1 MHFVIAFR
9 FIRTQYS
16 PTIMQE
22 QNPEIKRRLSSILD
36 QLIINYTH
44 MYNPARNSLKVIFS
58 SESEINSVMEHIEAF
73 KRENF
78 EPRLGLKLKASRTV
92 FCTNYD
98 PTITATYS
106 KQEIIESLQQQK
118 WKVKDIYMMKSKKSF
133 KIEFSDSDQAK
144 RFIQNKSTSIG
155 NIILTDNTKEH
166 EVDPTIT
173 HCWECGQMEP
183 DHPARYCTGQKICL
197 RCGARDHKFYNCTIP
212 KDYRQQSETQKR
224 NRYCAACKKKTDHT
238 TLDHKQCPKK
248 REIIRERARIAR
260 ERRMEEKESTKR
272 DKELITST
280 LNIANNNEWPDIQG
294 NNKQHTKIIT
304 LITLALLD
312 EAADPGKFNKTLEDR
327 FKENGLPTIN
337 YKLGPKTASNFLET
351 ITGTKTNQIFSSN
364 MTNENEKHILKVKTK
379 VNPNQENH
387 LRRKQPNED
396 PNASRKEPTKNNLNS
411 ATSTRYFIDQ
421 TGGKKHSKQKILP
434 YNDTLNQKRIECNK
448 KRTDLLVAKI
458 KTQLDTNLL
467 TVKIDELRTQGP
479 PRTKKKTC
487 SIQTILELIKIWNLQ
502 NNQNWITELKKELQE
517 ICDLGYEKEKNKLQ
531 I

>member
-197 RCGARDHKFYNCTIP
+197 R
-212 KDYRQQSETQKR
+212 
-224 NRYCAACKKKTDHT
+224 
-238 TLDHKQCPKK
+238 
-248 REIIRERARIAR
+248 
-260 ERRMEEKESTKR
+260 
-272 DKELITST
+272 
-280 LNIANNNEWPDIQG
+280 
-294 NNKQHTKIIT
+294 
-304 LITLALLD
+304 
-312 EAADPGKFNKTLEDR
+312 
-327 FKENGLPTIN
+327 
-337 YKLGPKTASNFLET
+337 
-351 ITGTKTNQIFSSN
+351 
-364 MTNENEKHILKVKTK
+364 
-379 VNPNQENH
+379 
-387 LRRKQPNED
+387 
-396 PNASRKEPTKNNLNS
+396 
-411 ATSTRYFIDQ
+411 
-421 TGGKKHSKQKILP
+421 
-434 YNDTLNQKRIECNK
+434 
-448 KRTDLLVAKI
+448 
-458 KTQLDTNLL
+458 
-467 TVKIDELRTQGP
+467 
-479 PRTKKKTC
+479 
-487 SIQTILELIKIWNLQ
+487 
-502 NNQNWITELKKELQE
+502 
-517 ICDLGYEKEKNKLQ
+517 
-531 I
+531 